1 MTREEVMKTLNEIF
15 CDVFDDD
22 SIVLTDETNSSDI
35 DDWDSLEQINLIVN
49 IENEFGMVFDMA
61 EVSEKA
67 KADYKANHKEKLNDI
82 KVYVKP
88 EDGKAY
94 YTANGGNISGSVA
107 L

>member
-1 MTREEVMKTLNEIF
+1 MTREKVMKTLNEIF

-61 EVSEKA
+61 EVSDLANVGEMADLIMRKA
-67 KADYKANHKEKLNDI
+67 E
-82 KVYVKP
+82 
-88 EDGKAY
+88 EE
-94 YTANGGNISGSVA
+94 
-107 L
+107 

>member
-1 MTREEVMKTLNEIF
+1 VYLEVADQKY
-15 CDVFDDD
+15 
-22 SIVLTDETNSSDI
+22 
-35 DDWDSLEQINLIVN
+35 
-49 IENEFGMVFDMA
+49 DMA

-67 KADYKANHKEKLNDI
+67 KADFKANHKEKLNDI

>member
-1 MTREEVMKTLNEIF
+1 MAEIATPELNAKVNVFLEVADQKY
-15 CDVFDDD
+15 
-22 SIVLTDETNSSDI
+22 
-35 DDWDSLEQINLIVN
+35 
-49 IENEFGMVFDMA
+49 DMA

-67 KADYKANHKEKLNDI
+67 KADFKANHSENLEDI

-94 YTANGGNISGSVA
+94 YTANGGKIAGNVN

>member
-1 MTREEVMKTLNEIF
+1 MAEIITPELSAKVSVFLEVADQKY
-15 CDVFDDD
+15 
-22 SIVLTDETNSSDI
+22 
-35 DDWDSLEQINLIVN
+35 
-49 IENEFGMVFDMA
+49 DMA

-67 KADYKANHKEKLNDI
+67 KADFKANHKEKLNDI

-94 YTANGGNISGSVA
+94 YTANNGKVTGSVA

>member
-1 MTREEVMKTLNEIF
+1 MAEILTPELSAKVVVYLEVADQKY
-15 CDVFDDD
+15 
-22 SIVLTDETNSSDI
+22 
-35 DDWDSLEQINLIVN
+35 
-49 IENEFGMVFDMA
+49 DMA

-67 KADYKANHKEKLNDI
+67 KADFEANHNEKLNDI

-94 YTANGGNISGSVA
+94 YTANDGKITGSVA

>member
-1 MTREEVMKTLNEIF
+1 MAEIITPELSAKVAVFLEVADQKY
-15 CDVFDDD
+15 
-22 SIVLTDETNSSDI
+22 
-35 DDWDSLEQINLIVN
+35 
-49 IENEFGMVFDMA
+49 DMA

-94 YTANGGNISGSVA
+94 YTANGGKVTGSVA

>member
-1 MTREEVMKTLNEIF
+1 MAEIVTPELNAKVNVFLEVADQKYDMT
-15 CDVFDDD
+15 
-22 SIVLTDETNSSDI
+22 
-35 DDWDSLEQINLIVN
+35 
-49 IENEFGMVFDMA
+49 

-67 KADYKANHKEKLNDI
+67 KADYKANHSEKLEDI

-94 YTANGGNISGSVA
+94 YTANGGKIAGNVN

>member
-1 MTREEVMKTLNEIF
+1 MAEILTPELSAKVVVYLEVADQKY
-15 CDVFDDD
+15 
-22 SIVLTDETNSSDI
+22 
-35 DDWDSLEQINLIVN
+35 
-49 IENEFGMVFDMA
+49 DMA

-94 YTANGGNISGSVA
+94 YTANNGKVTGSVA

>member
-61 EVSEKA
+61 EVSDLANVGEMADLIMRKA
-67 KADYKANHKEKLNDI
+67 QE
-82 KVYVKP
+82 
-88 EDGKAY
+88 E
-94 YTANGGNISGSVA
+94 
-107 L
+107 

>member
-1 MTREEVMKTLNEIF
+1 MAEIVTPELNAKVNVFLEIA
-15 CDVFDDD
+15 D
-22 SIVLTDETNSSDI
+22 
-35 DDWDSLEQINLIVN
+35 QKY
-49 IENEFGMVFDMA
+49 DMA

-67 KADYKANHKEKLNDI
+67 KADFEANHNEKLNDI

-94 YTANGGNISGSVA
+94 YTANDGKITGSVA

>member
-49 IENEFGMVFDMA
+49 IENEFGMMFDMA
-61 EVSEKA
+61 EVSDLANVGEMADLIMRKA
-67 KADYKANHKEKLNDI
+67 QE
-82 KVYVKP
+82 
-88 EDGKAY
+88 E
-94 YTANGGNISGSVA
+94 
-107 L
+107 

>member
-1 MTREEVMKTLNEIF
+1 MGEILTPELSAKVVVYLEVADQKY
-15 CDVFDDD
+15 
-22 SIVLTDETNSSDI
+22 
-35 DDWDSLEQINLIVN
+35 
-49 IENEFGMVFDMA
+49 DMA

-67 KADYKANHKEKLNDI
+67 KADFKANHKEKLNDI